1 MIKTPR
7 FLLMMAPLENIKQAK
22 VKKGRCSHKKIL
34 FTKKK
39 TEHDKTE
46 KMQI

>member
-34 FTKKK
+34 FTKK
-39 TEHDKTE
+39 TEHDITE